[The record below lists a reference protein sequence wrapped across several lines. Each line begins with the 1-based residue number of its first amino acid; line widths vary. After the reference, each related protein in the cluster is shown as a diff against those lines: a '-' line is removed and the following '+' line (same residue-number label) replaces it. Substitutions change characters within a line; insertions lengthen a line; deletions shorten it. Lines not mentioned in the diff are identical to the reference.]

1 MASAISTDPTGDT
14 VYDFS
19 AAEAEVTSLC
29 QQLIRIDTQ
38 NWGGNKVNPER
49 PAADLIAAWF
59 DEVGLESTII
69 ESEPGRASLVARIK
83 GTDPDADALVVHGH
97 TDVVPAAAED
107 WSVDPFAGV
116 IKDELL
122 WGRGAVDMKDMDA
135 MIIAAVRDML
145 RQGLRPR
152 RDLIIAFFAD
162 EEAGGN
168 YGARYMVR
176 NHPELFSGATEA
188 ISEVGGYSVDVR
200 GQRVYLVQTAEKGL
214 AWLNL
219 IAHGTAG
226 HGSQRNDDNPVTRLA
241 AAIARIGEYPWPQ
254 EIPVATRQLLEG
266 VAEITGIEFRADT
279 IGELLA
285 ELGSVEKFVAPTLQ
299 NTSNPSFLNAGY
311 KHNVIPGT
319 ATAYVDCRTLPGQ
332 HEDVMLKIKELAG
345 EGIDIE
351 ANDEGDALEAPF
363 DTPLVAQMQKSL
375 LDDDP
380 TAKVLPYTLSGGTDN
395 KSMAELGITGYGFAP
410 LQLTGDLDFPA
421 MFHGVDERVPISALK
436 FGARVLGDF
445 LMKT

>member
-1 MASAISTDPTGDT
+1 M
-14 VYDFS
+14 YDFS

-49 PAADLIAAWF
+49 PAADLIASWF
-59 DEVGLESTII
+59 DEVGLKSTII
-69 ESEPGRASLVARIK
+69 ESEPGRASLVARIE
-83 GTDPDADALVVHGH
+83 GSDPEADALVVHGH

-176 NHPELFSGATEA
+176 NHPELFAGATEA

-214 AWLNL
+214 A
-219 IAHGTAG
+219 
-226 HGSQRNDDNPVTRLA
+226 
-241 AAIARIGEYPWPQ
+241 
-254 EIPVATRQLLEG
+254 
-266 VAEITGIEFRADT
+266 
-279 IGELLA
+279 
-285 ELGSVEKFVAPTLQ
+285 
-299 NTSNPSFLNAGY
+299 
-311 KHNVIPGT
+311 
-319 ATAYVDCRTLPGQ
+319 
-332 HEDVMLKIKELAG
+332 
-345 EGIDIE
+345 
-351 ANDEGDALEAPF
+351 
-363 DTPLVAQMQKSL
+363 
-375 LDDDP
+375 
-380 TAKVLPYTLSGGTDN
+380 
-395 KSMAELGITGYGFAP
+395 
-410 LQLTGDLDFPA
+410 
-421 MFHGVDERVPISALK
+421 
-436 FGARVLGDF
+436 
-445 LMKT
+445 

>member
-1 MASAISTDPTGDT
+1 MF
-14 VYDFS
+14 DFS
-19 AAEAEVTSLC
+19 AAEAEVTDLC

-38 NWGGNKVNPER
+38 NWGGNKANPEL
-49 PAADLIAAWF
+49 PAAELIASWF
-59 DEVGLESTII
+59 AEVDLSSEIVES
-69 ESEPGRASLVARIK
+69 SPGRANLVARVK
-83 GTDPDADALVVHGH
+83 GTDPDAPALVVHGH

-107 WSVDPFAGV
+107 WSVDPFGGI
-116 IKDELL
+116 IKDGLL

-135 MIIAAVRDML
+135 MIIAAVRQMM
-145 RQGLRPR
+145 REGQRPR
-152 RDLIIAFFAD
+152 RDLVIAFFAD

-168 YGARYMVR
+168 YGARHMVR
-176 NHPELFSGATEA
+176 NRPELFSGATEA
-188 ISEVGGYSVDVR
+188 ISEVGGYSVDIR
-200 GQRVYLVQTAEKGL
+200 GQRVYLIQTAEKGL

-241 AAIARIGEYPWPQ
+241 SAISRIGSHPWPQ
-254 EIPVATRQLLEG
+254 DIPMATRQLLEG
-266 VAEITGIEFRADT
+266 VSELTGIDFRAET
-279 IGELLA
+279 IPQLLA

-299 NTSNPSFLNAGY
+299 NTSNPSFLSAGY

-332 HEDVMLKIKELAG
+332 HEDVMLKLKELAG

-351 ANDEGDALEAPF
+351 AEDEGEALEAPY
-363 DTPLVAQMQKSL
+363 DTPLVAQMRKSL

-380 TAKVLPYTLSGGTDN
+380 GAKVLPYTLSGGTDN

-436 FGARVLGDF
+436 FGTRVLGDF
-445 LMKT
+445 LMKA

>member
-1 MASAISTDPTGDT
+1 MF
-14 VYDFS
+14 DFS
-19 AAEAEVTSLC
+19 AAEAEVTDLC

-38 NWGGNKVNPER
+38 NWGGNNANPEL
-49 PAADLIAAWF
+49 PAAELIASWLS
-59 DEVGLESTII
+59 EVDLNSEIVESA
-69 ESEPGRASLVARIK
+69 PGRANLVARVE
-83 GTDPDADALVVHGH
+83 GMDPDAPALIVHGH

-107 WSVDPFAGV
+107 WSVDPFGGI
-116 IKDELL
+116 IKDGLL
-122 WGRGAVDMKDMDA
+122 WGRGAVDMKNMDA
-135 MIIAAVRDML
+135 MIIAAVRQMM
-145 RQGLRPR
+145 REGQRPR

-162 EEAGGN
+162 EEAGGD
-168 YGARYMVR
+168 YGARHMVR
-176 NHPELFSGATEA
+176 NRPELFSGASEA
-188 ISEVGGYSVDVR
+188 ISEVGGYSVDIR
-200 GQRVYLVQTAEKGL
+200 GQRVYLIQTAEKGL

-219 IAHGTAG
+219 TAHGTAG

-241 AAIARIGEYPWPQ
+241 SAITRIGNHPWPQ
-254 EIPVATRQLLEG
+254 EIPTATRALLEG
-266 VAEITGIEFRADT
+266 VSELTGIDFRPET
-279 IGELLA
+279 IPQLLA

-299 NTSNPSFLNAGY
+299 NTSNPSFLSAGY

-332 HEDVMLKIKELAG
+332 HEDVMLKLKELAG

-351 ANDEGDALEAPF
+351 AEDEGEALESPY
-363 DTPLVAQMQKSL
+363 DTPLVAQMRKSL

-380 TAKVLPYTLSGGTDN
+380 SATVLPYTLSGGTDN

-436 FGARVLGDF
+436 FGTRVLGDF
-445 LMKT
+445 LMKA